1 MHSVLTSESDHVT
14 STSSKVMVNGD
25 IIFNVNGDV
34 QILALRSECY
44 TANDATA
51 SRVTYVANSALDGS
65 HDISGQSASL
75 ANATVG
81 TAVICDNTTLTSAP
95 TVSQSGIALN
105 MDSRGITIPR
115 GTISITVN
123 GGSTTG
129 LWRHYIR
136 YEPLEPGAWVEA
148 GF

>member
-1 MHSVLTSESDHVT
+1 MYSVLTSESDHISVT
-14 STSSKVMVNGD
+14 SRKAMVNGD
-25 IIFNVNGDV
+25 ILFNVKGDV

-44 TANDATA
+44 TANGTTA

-65 HDISGQSASL
+65 HDISGKCASL
-75 ANATVG
+75 ARATVG
-81 TAVICDNTTLTSAP
+81 TTIVCDNTTLTSVP
-95 TVSQSGIALN
+95 TVSVSGIALN

-115 GTISITVN
+115 GTLSITVD

-136 YEPLEPGAWVEA
+136 YEPLEPGSWIENA
-148 GF
+148 F